1 MKNTN
6 DKTNQHSN
14 KPAILAIAL
23 SAFAIGTTE
32 FVTTGLLSNV
42 ANAFHVSIPTAGF
55 VTSGYA
61 LGVVIGGPLLTALTI
76 HLQRK
81 KLLIGL
87 MLLFIIGSIVSAIAP
102 SFDILLLGRLL
113 SAFSHGAFFG
123 VSAVVVTSLVP
134 PEKKATAI
142 ALMFSGLTLAN
153 VIGVPMGTLLGQHF
167 GWRSSFWVI
176 SGLGVAGLI
185 GILKFIPTQLNIAAT
200 HIKKEL
206 AVFKRHQLWLAL
218 IITILGFSGLLTSFA
233 YVEPMMTHVAG
244 FSSHAVVWLLMLYG
258 VGLVVGNIIGG
269 KLADRALMPTIYTML
284 ALLAIT
290 LFSFIFTAHYQVL
303 AAITLFIL
311 GAVGFGTIPALQ
323 MFVMQKA
330 EGAPTL
336 ASSANIA
343 AFNTGVTLG
352 VMLGGMTI
360 HMGLGYTSPNW
371 VGGILTATG
380 LLIAAGSSLYL
391 KGGPASHPQLKKF
404 SNKR

>member
-1 MKNTN
+1 
-6 DKTNQHSN
+6 
-14 KPAILAIAL
+14 
-23 SAFAIGTTE
+23 
-32 FVTTGLLSNV
+32 
-42 ANAFHVSIPTAGF
+42 
-55 VTSGYA
+55 
-61 LGVVIGGPLLTALTI
+61 
-76 HLQRK
+76 
-81 KLLIGL
+81 
-87 MLLFIIGSIVSAIAP
+87 MLLFIIGGIVSAIAP
-102 SFDILLLGRLL
+102 TFDILLLGRLL

-167 GWRSSFWVI
+167 GWRSSFWII

-200 HIKKEL
+200 HIK
-206 AVFKRHQLWLAL
+206 
-218 IITILGFSGLLTSFA
+218 
-233 YVEPMMTHVAG
+233 
-244 FSSHAVVWLLMLYG
+244 
-258 VGLVVGNIIGG
+258 VVGNIIGG

-290 LFSFIFTAHYQVL
+290 LFSFVFTAHYQVL

-330 EGAPTL
+330 QGAPTL
-336 ASSANIA
+336 ASAANIA
-343 AFNTGVTLG
+343 AFNTGVTIG

-380 LLIAAGSSLYL
+380 LLIAASSTFYL
-391 KGGPASHPQLKKF
+391 KVSRQA
-404 SNKR
+404 

>member
-1 MKNTN
+1 MSNLTK
-6 DKTNQHSN
+6 QSN
-14 KPAILAIAL
+14 KLAILAIAL
-23 SAFAIGTTE
+23 SSFAIGTTE

-87 MLLFIIGSIVSAIAP
+87 MLLFVFGSIVSAIAP
-102 SFDILLLGRLL
+102 TFDILVLGRLL

-123 VSAVVVTSLVP
+123 VGAVVVTSLVP
-134 PEKKATAI
+134 AEKKATAI

-167 GWRSSFWVI
+167 GWRSAFWVI

-185 GILKFIPTQLNIAAT
+185 GIMRLIPTQLNIPAT
-200 HIKKEL
+200 HLKKEL
-206 AVFKRHQLWLAL
+206 AVFKHPQLWLTL
-218 IITILGFSGLLTSFA
+218 IITVIGFSGLLTSFA
-233 YVEPMMTHVAG
+233 YVEPMMTRVAG

-258 VGLVVGNIIGG
+258 VGLVIGNIIGG
-269 KLADRALMPTIYTML
+269 KLADRKLMPTIYGML

-290 LFSFIFTAHYQVL
+290 LFAFVFTAHYKIP

-323 MFVMQKA
+323 MLVMQKA

-336 ASSANIA
+336 ASAANIA
-343 AFNTGVTLG
+343 AFNTGVTIG
-352 VMLGGMTI
+352 VMLGGVAI

-371 VGGILTATG
+371 VGGILTTTG
-380 LLIAAGSSLYL
+380 LVVAIITS
-391 KGGPASHPQLKKF
+391 KHLKKKLSSVELLHRIF
-404 SNKR
+404 GD